1 MLKNEAMK
9 LFLKVYPRRSIKWT
23 TFYDGA
29 WYILAIDE
37 RDKFEGSMNPYF
49 KVDPT
54 TKAVTE
60 YSPTLDP
67 EHFNAMISSG
77 G

>member
-1 MLKNEAMK
+1 MLKNEAIK
-9 LFLKVYPRRSIKWT
+9 LFLKVYPKRTVKWT
-23 TFYDGA
+23 TFYEEA

-49 KVDPT
+49 KVDPM
-54 TKAVTE
+54 TKEVTE
-60 YSPTLDP
+60 YSPTMDP
-67 EHFNAMISSG
+67 AHFNAMLSSG